1 MRNLFKSKQLYFQPA
16 EGIKAAIGLRF
27 SNWPQQ
33 QPVWSAPVHTK
44 ASNPSSFLKL
54 LSHAFILPVRGHFII
69 KELQNW
75 DEKELL
81 LCKGHMPP
89 LGWGSDS
96 YAQQE
101 LKRSH
106 LISFTGVVEQAVCSH
121 SSGVFTSKVNPRHG
135 IYSLKTVP
143 ISFPHD
149 QKYSQH
155 WQFLTTCKE
164 KAGCGGH
171 ACHPSFSQR
180 WVGAMSLGL
189 LCAQPVFHITFGISL
204 MIPELR
210 SAGCLRKGEPTRIR
224 NRASPFLAAQS
235 SLARGMYWD
244 CGDLNPFKASWQQ
257 ILSESGHTVPPVL
270 SATETMQR

>member
-1 MRNLFKSKQLYFQPA
+1 MRKNYFFA
-16 EGIKAAIGLRF
+16 RDICHHWAGALI
-27 SNWPQQ
+27 
-33 QPVWSAPVHTK
+33 HM
-44 ASNPSSFLKL
+44 
-54 LSHAFILPVRGHFII
+54 LSRNSRGHT
-69 KELQNW
+69 
-75 DEKELL
+75 
-81 LCKGHMPP
+81 CK
-89 LGWGSDS
+89 
-96 YAQQE
+96 
-101 LKRSH
+101 SH
-106 LISFTGVVEQAVCSH
+106 LISFTEVVEQAVCSH

-257 ILSESGHTVPPVL
+257 ILSESGHSPSCALCYRDNAEVRHRLQWARAVR
-270 SATETMQR
+270 A